1 MMYNFRIFRT
11 SVSVFFN
18 FVFCGFSFVL
28 SGFPYG
34 PVDMRPRRILICK
47 LVVAAYT
54 PSGGRALP
62 IIRSPADCLVAE
74 LLVGALVPK
83 MDYVHPEDPPKQL
96 LRGHSPRVRREPV
109 RVSKC
114 PC

>member
-1 MMYNFRIFRT
+1 MYAVRWE
-11 SVSVFFN
+11 
-18 FVFCGFSFVL
+18 SFTDNSL
-28 SGFPYG
+28 SY
-34 PVDMRPRRILICK
+34 RL
-47 LVVAAYT
+47 
-54 PSGGRALP
+54 
-62 IIRSPADCLVAE
+62 LVAE
-74 LLVGALVPK
+74 LLVGALVLI